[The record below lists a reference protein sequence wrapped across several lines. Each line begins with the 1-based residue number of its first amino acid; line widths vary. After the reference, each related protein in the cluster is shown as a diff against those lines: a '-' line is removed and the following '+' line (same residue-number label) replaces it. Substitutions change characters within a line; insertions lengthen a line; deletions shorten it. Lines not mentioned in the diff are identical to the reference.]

1 MSTCSRTFRRM
12 SKHPKIPERLH
23 VTSKHPEISW
33 CLDVRLNVLEFQ
45 DAIFTLPRT
54 FRRSK
59 VYGCRHGGR
68 HGGAHGIQ
76 HGGRHGG
83 QHVGEQRGRHSGE
96 HGSRHWGGQGGQHVQ
111 NQVEVCQV
119 SSLFFLMVQSG
130 AETSLNWFWTTCS
143 QRSEDPLVRRN
154 ICKKQPLEE
163 SLVEV
168 IFLVPGTESLC
179 VWI

>member
-59 VYGCRHGGR
+59 VYGCRHGGQ
-68 HGGAHGIQ
+68 HGGAHGSQ
-76 HGGRHGG
+76 HGGRHGGRHGG

-96 HGSRHWGGQGGQHVQ
+96 HGCRHWGGQGA
-111 NQVEVCQV
+111 
-119 SSLFFLMVQSG
+119 SLTF
-130 AETSLNWFWTTCS
+130 
-143 QRSEDPLVRRN
+143 RN
-154 ICKKQPLEE
+154 ISNG
-163 SLVEV
+163 SLYMFSCTSGWGLFWREWRGQKGLARSTSDGFEILDFFFYVV
-168 IFLVPGTESLC
+168 RILH
-179 VWI
+179 I